1 LHIEAGL
8 YYNISI
14 QRIVHPYS
22 STVILFSSFS
32 LEEKG
37 EMEDNKTTEDKL
49 KEKDMSD
56 SEDSEDEKCV
66 VDALVEQIL

>member
-1 LHIEAGL
+1 MHIEAGL

-14 QRIVHPYS
+14 HRIVHPYS

-37 EMEDNKTTEDKL
+37 EIEDNKTTEDKL

-56 SEDSEDEKCV
+56 SEDSEDEKSV
-66 VDALVEQIL
+66 VDALVEKIL